1 MKIGVRKASLKKS
14 FKART
19 TGKAKRA
26 VKKAVIPG
34 YGQKGTGWI
43 KDPKRAAYNKV
54 YNKTTVSVK
63 DIAKAGTKKN
73 KTDNYDYDDYDYDI
87 EYDDIGDSQQVIETL
102 DNYITLINSEG
113 KIKNCKIGYSW
124 TNLLFMFFAPLSRGD
139 LKNCFIQFILLFVL
153 SKLSSILTTFA
164 WLIIPGFY
172 NKIYLKDLLK
182 KGYIPKNNHSV
193 ELLNKL
199 GFEFEQVQETTSVNS
214 NPNTTTSSFTNFSDY
229 SFDDNSNDDFDD
241 LGISITM
248 SINGKEVRNNDIL
261 INDTAPEGYY
271 KIYNYEKVV
280 GVTFDNRE
288 VFVEQFINGSNQKVI
303 LKKDKN
309 NEYDENAIK
318 VYGECLLNNQ
328 LKSGEL
334 GYLSANLAAKLKDFN
349 SIYGTV
355 NAVNQPNKIR
365 LDIWVN
371 EEEHK
376 ILDNLNKQ
384 AEKTFKLV
392 EKGYKSNNKA
402 MSYEKEK
409 DIPNAIKYY
418 EESISYNFD
427 GNYPY
432 DRLAILYRK
441 NKDYDNEIRVLNKAI
456 ENFSL
461 LEKTS
466 PRGDIHPKLNKFKE
480 RLNRAEYLKHKNSNK
495 IDRKNT
501 KVVNEIKALKNA
513 NTYISKNKSISI
525 TNLDSLNY
533 DRIVSLDFET
543 ANNKR
548 ASVCSIGYVVEENGV
563 IVKEEEIIVNPKA
576 EFSNINV
583 KIHRIKDSDVQDAPT
598 WDIVWTQIEEYI
610 TDSTLVIAHNL
621 KSMELSCIRQEC
633 ERYEMELPLFAKVQ
647 GHNNMTCDTLQL
659 AKEKLPNLE
668 NYKLSTLADN
678 FNIELEHHNALS
690 DAKACLELFHHLK
703 GDYVNNV

>member
-1 MKIGVRKASLKKS
+1 MKIGVRKPSIKKS

-34 YGQKGTGWI
+34 YGKKGTGWI
-43 KDPKRAAYNKV
+43 KDPKKAAYNKV
-54 YNKTTVSVK
+54 YNKTTVSV
-63 DIAKAGTKKN
+63 TKLASSSN
-73 KTDNYDYDDYDYDI
+73 KKKQSNINDTTSNNNYSNINNSHSHINSSAY
-87 EYDDIGDSQQVIETL
+87 
-102 DNYITLINSEG
+102 YIDLINSDG
-113 KIKNCKIGYSW
+113 KIKSCKIGYSW
-124 TNLLFMFFAPLSRGD
+124 TNLFFMFFTPLARGD
-139 LKNCFIQFILLFVL
+139 FKNFFIQFFLIFVL
-153 SKLSSILTTFA
+153 SNLSSLLTTFA
-164 WLIIPGFY
+164 WLIIPAFY
-172 NKIYLKDLLK
+172 NKIYIKGLLN
-182 KGYIPKNNHSV
+182 KGYKPKNNHSV

-199 GFEFEQVQETTSVNS
+199 GFKFEQIQETTRDNS
-214 NPNTTTSSFTNFSDY
+214 KYNTTTSSFTNFNDY
-229 SFDDNSNDDFDD
+229 YQNDDSIDNVDD
-241 LGISITM
+241 LDISFTM
-248 SINGKEVRNNDIL
+248 TVNGREIVNDDIVINDI
-261 INDTAPEGYY
+261 APDGYY
-271 KIYNYEKVV
+271 RIYKYEKVV
-280 GVTFDNRE
+280 GVTFDNRD
-288 VFVEQFINGSNQKVI
+288 VFVEQFTNGSNQKVI
-303 LKKDKN
+303 LKKDRN
-309 NEYDENAIK
+309 NQYDENAIK
-318 VYGECLLNNQ
+318 VYGECIVKNE

-334 GYLSANLAAKLKDFN
+334 GHLSADLAAKLKDFD

-355 NAVNQPNKIR
+355 NAVKPPNKIR

-371 EEEHK
+371 KDEYEIFNNYHEEAK
-376 ILDNLNKQ
+376 K
-384 AEKTFKLV
+384 KFKFV
-392 EKGYKSNNKA
+392 EKGYKSNCKA
-402 MSYEKEK
+402 MSYEEEK

-480 RLNRAEYLKHKNSNK
+480 RLTRAEYLKHKNSNK

-501 KVVNEIKALKNA
+501 KAVKEIKALKNTS
-513 NTYISKNKSISI
+513 TYISKNKSISI

-583 KIHRIKDSDVQDAPT
+583 KIHRIKDADVQDAPT

-633 ERYEMELPLFAKVQ
+633 ERYGMELPLFAKVQ

-703 GDYVNNV
+703 GDYATNV